1 MKLNHKVE
9 VVHDESGD
17 VVKSVDCGSDMRKA
31 QKMRDALNIN
41 LNHSEY
47 TVFISIEGE
56 KND

>member
-9 VVHDESGD
+9 VVHDESGE
-17 VVKSVDCGSDMRKA
+17 VVKVVDCGSDMRKA

-41 LNHSEY
+41 LNNNEY

-56 KND
+56 KK